1 MTRLSSYIDITV
13 CNRGAAAGPT
23 PNQMACADASAESIQ
38 PCIYKNPRPI
48 PSKTFSRFLFYP
60 HGFPF
65 FPFSSITNQIRRWRH
80 SSYNPLQW
88 SPHTHTHT
96 HTQNQ
101 RVKRKIN
108 QRQKMFCR
116 SSREPENKTKKKQ
129 TCAML
134 PVGSRKCCTYVLH
147 ILFLGTPDRNTW
159 RKTHTFHQVPT
170 RPAALSFT
178 PCFLSLSLF
187 FSLVF
192 LSLTKYVSS
201 LFTRPNLQQQHSTCL
216 RLYLYKASGQK
227 HGLWC
232 PACQTLHQRAI

>member
-1 MTRLSSYIDITV
+1 MIS
-13 CNRGAAAGPT
+13 
-23 PNQMACADASAESIQ
+23 
-38 PCIYKNPRPI
+38 
-48 PSKTFSRFLFYP
+48 
-60 HGFPF
+60 
-65 FPFSSITNQIRRWRH
+65 
-80 SSYNPLQW
+80 
-88 SPHTHTHT
+88 THTHT
-96 HTQNQ
+96 HKTREWKEKSINV
-101 RVKRKIN
+101 RKCSADHHESRKIK
-108 QRQKMFCR
+108 Q
-116 SSREPENKTKKKQ
+116 KKQ
-129 TCAML
+129 TCVML

-147 ILFLGTPDRNTW
+147 ILFLGTLDRNTW

-178 PCFLSLSLF
+178 PCFLSLSLS

>member
-1 MTRLSSYIDITV
+1 VLLLGLHQTKWRVPTHQLNRYSRAYIKIHGRFRPKLFPV
-13 CNRGAAAGPT
+13 FCFIPT
-23 PNQMACADASAESIQ
+23 D
-38 PCIYKNPRPI
+38 
-48 PSKTFSRFLFYP
+48 
-60 HGFPF
+60 
-65 FPFSSITNQIRRWRH
+65 FPFSLFLQLQIRSADDVIRRIIH
-80 SSYNPLQW
+80 SNDL
-88 SPHTHTHT
+88 HTHTHT
-96 HTQNQ
+96 YTKPESEKKNQ
-101 RVKRKIN
+101 STSENVLPIITRAEK
-108 QRQKMFCR
+108 QK
-116 SSREPENKTKKKQ
+116 K